1 MQRSKA
7 DGFTAYLEEKQRLRA
22 QASPA
27 AAQATGLTPMS
38 LLTALA
44 RVSAKSMP
52 IPDLHKASGM
62 DFNDF
67 ADAIKKLQ
75 ESGYIT
81 IGGDSGKEAVQ
92 LTQLGSDVA
101 ELARTR

>member
-7 DGFTAYLEEKQRLRA
+7 EGFTAYLEEKQRLRA

-27 AAQATGLTPMS
+27 VAQAAGVSPMS
-38 LLTALA
+38 LLTVLA
-44 RVSAKSMP
+44 CVPAKSML
-52 IPDLHKASGM
+52 IPELHKASRMG
-62 DFNDF
+62 FNDF
-67 ADAIKKLQ
+67 ADSIKKLQ
-75 ESGYIT
+75 DSAYIT